1 MFICPLERISFNC
14 PLKHAFL
21 LLVNYIFYKK
31 ATKNQLGGNTLRF
44 LSDFLLIYV
53 TLCKVSYAEKK
64 GFLSCFCI
72 LFSFV
77 PFLGLAIFKASHV
90 LCVLFSDEVAG
101 YYTLSK
107 DFNYVLKCLEEC
119 CCPNTLLLG
128 LVLD

>member
-1 MFICPLERISFNC
+1 MWFFFLICPLEIISFYC
-14 PLKHAFL
+14 PRKQIFL
-21 LLVNYIFYKK
+21 LLVNPILCKK
-31 ATKNQLGGNTLRF
+31 ATKNQLGGNTLRL

-72 LFSFV
+72 LFSFA

-90 LCVLFSDEVAG
+90 LCVLFSDEMAG

-107 DFNYVLKCLEEC
+107 DFNYVLK
-119 CCPNTLLLG
+119 
-128 LVLD
+128 

>member
-1 MFICPLERISFNC
+1 MFFFFFNL
-14 PLKHAFL
+14 PPRDNLIQLPTKADFFL
-21 LLVNYIFYKK
+21 LLVNPILCKK
-31 ATKNQLGGNTLRF
+31 ATKNQLGGYTLRF

-72 LFSFV
+72 LFSFA
-77 PFLGLAIFKASHV
+77 PSLGLAIFKASHV

-107 DFNYVLKCLEEC
+107 DFN
-119 CCPNTLLLG
+119 
-128 LVLD
+128 